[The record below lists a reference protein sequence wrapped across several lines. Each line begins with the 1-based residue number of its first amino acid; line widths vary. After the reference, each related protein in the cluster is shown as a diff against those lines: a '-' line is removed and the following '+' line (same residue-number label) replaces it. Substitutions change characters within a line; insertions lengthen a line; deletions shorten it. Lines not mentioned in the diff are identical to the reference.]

1 MAGSTVEQ
9 RIEHEQMQA
18 LARAVRRGRNQ
29 YEDDLDTLSDGIK
42 NAGSRSHI
50 ANTLYDRLI
59 PTLNKRS
66 ISNDFDSII
75 GKINYYT

>member
-29 YEDDLDTLSDGIK
+29 YEDDLDTLSKGLRFASSLSPI
-42 NAGSRSHI
+42 SYS
-50 ANTLYDRLI
+50 LYDKLI
-59 PTLNKRS
+59 PTLSKQS
-66 ISNDFDSII
+66 ISNNFDSII
-75 GKINYYT
+75 SSIEQCS